1 MPTNSQL
8 KFNVL
13 RGNDSSNTV
22 VAPNFCNDN
31 MGNKYIIPLPTT
43 KPIKEEYLKRI
54 GERYGRWTIIALSRR
69 QKRCGVEYLCKCDCG
84 TTRVIQISS
93 LINGKTKS
101 CGCIQKSNYDTK
113 SRLYKIWCHMK
124 GRCYCVTDTKY
135 NQYGGRGITVCD
147 EWKDDYNNF
156 LSWSLNNGYTDELTI
171 ERIDVNG
178 NYTPDN
184 CKFITMSEQT
194 KNKTVSHF
202 YKCKGVVYSLKEL
215 AVALN
220 KDYKSLHREVTNGQL
235 EKYFLQES
243 NYLEYIHQYETKSF
257 NK

>member
-13 RGNDSSNTV
+13 RGNDGSNTI
-22 VAPNFCNDN
+22 VAPNFFCNDN

-69 QKRCGVEYLCKCDCG
+69 QKRCGVEYLCKCDC
-84 TTRVIQISS
+84 
-93 LINGKTKS
+93 
-101 CGCIQKSNYDTK
+101 
-113 SRLYKIWCHMK
+113 
-124 GRCYCVTDTKY
+124 VTDAKY

-147 EWKDDYNNF
+147 EWKDNYNSF

-194 KNKTVSHF
+194 KNKTVSRF
-202 YKCKGVVYSLKEL
+202 YKYKGVVYSLKEL

-220 KDYKSLHREVTNGQL
+220 KDYKSLHREVVTNEQL

-243 NYLEYIHQYETKSF
+243 NYLEYIQQYETKSF

>member
-1 MPTNSQL
+1 MLLLPQ
-8 KFNVL
+8 FV
-13 RGNDSSNTV
+13 
-22 VAPNFCNDN
+22 CNDN

-124 GRCYCVTDTKY
+124 GRCYCVTDAKY
-135 NQYGGRGITVCD
+135 NQYGERGITVCD
-147 EWKDDYNNF
+147 EWKDDYNSF
-156 LSWSLNNGYTDELTI
+156 LSWSLNNGY
-171 ERIDVNG
+171 
-178 NYTPDN
+178 
-184 CKFITMSEQT
+184 
-194 KNKTVSHF
+194 
-202 YKCKGVVYSLKEL
+202 
-215 AVALN
+215 
-220 KDYKSLHREVTNGQL
+220 KSLHREVVTNGQL

-243 NYLEYIHQYETKSF
+243 NYLEYIQQYETKSF